1 MKILLTTMVA
11 IAVGCTL
18 VGTVIVSSSNI
29 TDLISCTTSDEP
41 PKKSSDGKTS

>member
-11 IAVGCTL
+11 IAVGSTL
-18 VGTVIVSSSNI
+18 VGTIIVSTNV